1 MTDGRQAWSDAGQQI
16 SALTGR
22 LKEAFEQQRAAE
34 ARQSGEGP
42 EAGGTTAMPDGAA
55 ETGSTA
61 PSESSRGGAAKAEVQ
76 EAVRRLSEAA
86 KDVFEVLGGAAKD
99 PDVKADVK
107 QRRQLGEHGLRG
119 NLHRDRR
126 ADPQGGVED
135 IGALGTGL
143 VGLLCVDCIVGIGWR
158 DTTWPEPAGGCLGPS
173 ARRNPAGR
181 AGYTKRRQL
190 IRAAFDESPAAAAGP
205 AAES

>member
-34 ARQSGEGP
+34 ARQTGEGP
-42 EAGGTTAMPDGAA
+42 EAGGTSAMPDGAA

-86 KDVFEVLGGAAKD
+86 KDVFEVLGGAARD

-107 QRRQLGEHGLRG
+107 RVGNSVSTAFAATFTEIAEQIRKAASKTPERSEPGSSGSSASTASPASAGETPPGQSPP
-119 NLHRDRR
+119 
-126 ADPQGGVED
+126 ADASPPPPY
-135 IGALGTGL
+135 GTP
-143 VGLLCVDCIVGIGWR
+143 
-158 DTTWPEPAGGCLGPS
+158 PEGPGTPS
-173 ARRNPAGR
+173 AG
-181 AGYTKRRQL
+181 
-190 IRAAFDESPAAAAGP
+190 S
-205 AAES
+205 